1 MPVHAQETAQVLR
14 CAEGRGVVAAA
25 MAIARRRRGAH
36 FYSKWRVASAAR
48 LAREVL
54 SIVEVS
60 STEFFAILGLIEG

>member
-36 FYSKWRVASAAR
+36 FYFGEWRAAR